1 MLENN
6 VFDAF
11 ISIPVD
17 FVEPLITQF
26 LCLFGFLLQELSQEY
41 EEKKAQYESCAAGLE
56 SNRSKLEQVRFICSG
71 WTSVLCDTML

>member
-1 MLENN
+1 MAENN

-11 ISIPVD
+11 ISTPIHCAK
-17 FVEPLITQF
+17 PLITQF

-56 SNRSKLEQVRFICSG
+56 SNRSKLEQVRLGLVGSNQC
-71 WTSVLCDTML
+71 TV